1 VKRFFEK
8 VLMIIGGL
16 TLIGMIYGAGIGIYV
31 WKKKKVIEPNTV
43 LEISLE
49 RNFPEYVPEDRIG
62 RAIMGR
68 SSTLQDLI
76 ETLDAASKDDRVV
89 GLIAKAGEAGMG
101 FAQIQE
107 IREAV
112 ANFRKSGKP
121 AYAYSDTF
129 GEFGAGNR
137 SYYLASAFEK
147 IYLQPSGDVGL
158 SGLMFETQFIKG
170 TLDKLG
176 LVPRMGQ
183 RMEYKNAVNT
193 FTQTQYTAPHKEA
206 LQAVMKSLFEQMVKD
221 IAADR
226 KMTSEEVRTLAD
238 QGVFLGKEALDA
250 KLVDNLGYRDEAYR
264 DIRKRAGIGV
274 NLITVSEYSSR
285 AEEHYQ
291 DKGDAIA
298 LIYGVG
304 GVRRGKSTYNSLSG
318 SVSMGS
324 DTVASA
330 FRSAVEDKD
339 VKAILFRVDS
349 PGGSYIASDTIW
361 REVIRAK
368 EAKKPVIVSMGNVAG
383 SGGYFIAMAADK
395 IVAQP
400 ATITGSIGVFA
411 GKFLTRGLMEKIG
424 VSTDEVHTS
433 QNSTLWTASQDYTP
447 AQWKRIQSALDRI
460 YEDFTDKAAQGRNL
474 PKDMVMKVAKGRIW
488 TGQDA
493 KDNGLVDELGGFNTA
508 LRLAKKAANLP
519 EDVKVRLKLYPEK
532 KSFIDIVLNRESD
545 IGDESDED
553 SMTKVIEEIQPIVRA
568 VKALGIAEEPGVL
581 AVPESEMFQ

>member
-1 VKRFFEK
+1 
-8 VLMIIGGL
+8 
-16 TLIGMIYGAGIGIYV
+16 
-31 WKKKKVIEPNTV
+31 
-43 LEISLE
+43 
-49 RNFPEYVPEDRIG
+49 
-62 RAIMGR
+62 
-68 SSTLQDLI
+68 
-76 ETLDAASKDDRVV
+76 
-89 GLIAKAGEAGMG
+89 
-101 FAQIQE
+101 
-107 IREAV
+107 
-112 ANFRKSGKP
+112 
-121 AYAYSDTF
+121 
-129 GEFGAGNR
+129 
-137 SYYLASAFEK
+137 
-147 IYLQPSGDVGL
+147 
-158 SGLMFETQFIKG
+158 
-170 TLDKLG
+170 
-176 LVPRMGQ
+176 
-183 RMEYKNAVNT
+183 
-193 FTQTQYTAPHKEA
+193 
-206 LQAVMKSLFEQMVKD
+206 
-221 IAADR
+221 
-226 KMTSEEVRTLAD
+226 
-238 QGVFLGKEALDA
+238 
-250 KLVDNLGYRDEAYR
+250 
-264 DIRKRAGIGV
+264 
-274 NLITVSEYSSR
+274 
-285 AEEHYQ
+285 
-291 DKGDAIA
+291 
-298 LIYGVG
+298 
-304 GVRRGKSTYNSLSG
+304 
-318 SVSMGS
+318 
-324 DTVASA
+324 
-330 FRSAVEDKD
+330 
-339 VKAILFRVDS
+339 
-349 PGGSYIASDTIW
+349 
-361 REVIRAK
+361 
-368 EAKKPVIVSMGNVAG
+368 MGNVAG